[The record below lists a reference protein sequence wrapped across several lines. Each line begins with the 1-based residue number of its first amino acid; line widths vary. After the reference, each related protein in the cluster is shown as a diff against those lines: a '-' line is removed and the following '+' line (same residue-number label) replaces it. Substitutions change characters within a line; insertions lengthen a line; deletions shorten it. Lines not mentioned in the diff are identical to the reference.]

1 MRGAEFC
8 PKAMLMICRKMC
20 PRTPR
25 QLLYCLVTLHLQCF
39 MFTTCYFAHSL
50 KLYVFT
56 PFFNRGTSLTTDNM
70 VPIIARVI
78 ERTTNG
84 FRFDTIKGNNSHTTY
99 NFRFKDRNAQT
110 VY

>member
-25 QLLYCLVTLHLQCF
+25 QILYCLVTLHLQCF
-39 MFTTCYFAHSL
+39 MFTACYFAHSL

-56 PFFNRGTSLTTDNM
+56 PFL
-70 VPIIARVI
+70 I
-78 ERTTNG
+78 EVLPLRRTTW
-84 FRFDTIKGNNSHTTY
+84 Y
-99 NFRFKDRNAQT
+99 PL
-110 VY
+110 